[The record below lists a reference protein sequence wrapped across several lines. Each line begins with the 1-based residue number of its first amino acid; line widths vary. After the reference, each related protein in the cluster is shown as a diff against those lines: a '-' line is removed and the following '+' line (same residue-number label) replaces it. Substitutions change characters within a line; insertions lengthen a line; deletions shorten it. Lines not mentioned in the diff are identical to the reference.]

1 MLCSQE
7 ISHVEEAMLVGS
19 VGLAGSRGTS
29 VLPSIKWE
37 GSEKLTRRV
46 GLPPLT
52 GNVPVMALKCSGEGG
67 DDTGC
72 KEGSEPSLLLR
83 LVCKTVAS
91 LVPIKA

>member
-1 MLCSQE
+1 MTTTEKAFTSAQMLCSQE

-29 VLPSIKWE
+29 VLPSVKCE
-37 GSEKLTRRV
+37 GPERLTCRV

-67 DDTGC
+67 TTQGVR
-72 KEGSEPSLLLR
+72 KALS
-83 LVCKTVAS
+83 LVCF
-91 LVPIKA
+91 